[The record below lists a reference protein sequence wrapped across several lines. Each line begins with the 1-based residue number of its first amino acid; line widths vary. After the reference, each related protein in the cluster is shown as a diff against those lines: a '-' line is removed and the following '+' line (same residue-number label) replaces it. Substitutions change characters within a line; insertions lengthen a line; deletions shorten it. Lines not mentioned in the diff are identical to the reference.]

1 MGKINVKI
9 DFHLGGLNIFL
20 YAGVYT
26 PSKRLHIANTWIGSV
41 VGAIPPLMGW
51 AAATGGLDLASLTL
65 AGILYSWQFPHF
77 NALSWSYRADYS
89 RGKLFEKETIF
100 WYKETF

>member
-1 MGKINVKI
+1 
-9 DFHLGGLNIFL
+9 
-20 YAGVYT
+20 
-26 PSKRLHIANTWIGSV
+26 
-41 VGAIPPLMGW
+41 MGW

-89 RGKLFEKETIF
+89 RGKLFEEKTAF
-100 WYKETF
+100 WYKETFFMILLLECSFSVDRVIVRSINKSLAEYS